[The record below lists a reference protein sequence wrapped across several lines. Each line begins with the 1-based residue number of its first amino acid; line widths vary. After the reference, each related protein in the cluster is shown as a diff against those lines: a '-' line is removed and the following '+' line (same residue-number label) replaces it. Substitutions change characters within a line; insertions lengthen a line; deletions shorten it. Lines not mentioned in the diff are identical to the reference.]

1 MKCPFC
7 SHTDSKVVDSRETK
21 EGDAIRRRRECERCG
36 RRFTSYERI
45 DPIQYMVVKKDG
57 RREPFDRGR
66 VIAGMLKACQ
76 KRPVSG
82 RQLEEVA
89 DAKPFNHGRIPDGSG
104 LPQPIRDVTS
114 AVQDTPDVD
123 LAATGHVEDKAGEAL
138 ERP

>member
-1 MKCPFC
+1 MRHP
-7 SHTDSKVVDSRETK
+7 REL
-21 EGDAIRRRRECERCG
+21 EGPHGHRD
-36 RRFTSYERI
+36 RF
-45 DPIQYMVVKKDG
+45 
-57 RREPFDRGR
+57 
-66 VIAGMLKACQ
+66 
-76 KRPVSG
+76 RPE
-82 RQLEEVA
+82 QLEEVA